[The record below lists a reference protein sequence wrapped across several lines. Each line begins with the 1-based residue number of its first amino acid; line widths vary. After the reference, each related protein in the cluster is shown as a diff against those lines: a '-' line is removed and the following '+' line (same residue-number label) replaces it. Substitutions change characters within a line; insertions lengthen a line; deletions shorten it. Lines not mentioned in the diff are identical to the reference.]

1 MKSPLT
7 KIRLGALILV
17 GVFVTAVVG
26 YHLLE
31 GYSWIDALWMVVITI
46 SSVGYGE
53 KSALSDGTKL
63 FTITVI
69 VFGMSAAF
77 YTIGGLLQML
87 TEGELERA
95 LGHHRMTRD
104 IQRLKGHVIICGF
117 GRMGEILAGDLQ
129 RMRRPYV
136 IIDNDSGRILEAQE
150 QQHLN
155 LNGDATEEQTLVE
168 AGIERAGTL
177 VSGLPSDADN
187 VFIALTSRNLNADL
201 QIVARAEHA
210 STEKKLR
217 QAGADRIVMPAL
229 VGARQMSR
237 LITRPSTADLIELV
251 TETSRLNFEL
261 DEIDVPEKSR
271 LVGITV
277 RETEAHRRHGLLVV
291 AVKNIA
297 GHMELNPDAGY
308 VFQAGDIVILMGHTE
323 HITGFREEYGL

>member
-1 MKSPLT
+1 
-7 KIRLGALILV
+7 LGALILV
-17 GVFVTAVVG
+17 GTFVVAVVG

-31 GYSWIDALWMVVITI
+31 GYSWIDAVWMVVITI
-46 SSVGYGE
+46 SSVGYAE
-53 KSALSDGTKL
+53 KSELGDGTKV
-63 FTITVI
+63 FTIAVI

-95 LGHHRMTRD
+95 LGHRRMTRD
-104 IQRLKGHVIICGF
+104 IQRLKDHVIICGF

-136 IIDNDSGRILEAQE
+136 VIDHNSDRILEAGE
-150 QQHLN
+150 QQHLS

-168 AGIERAGTL
+168 AGIEQARTL

-201 QIVARAEHA
+201 QIVARAEHV

-217 QAGADRIVMPAL
+217 QAGADRVVMPAL

-261 DEIDVPEKSR
+261 DEIDVPETSR
-271 LVGITV
+271 LAGMTV
-277 RETEAHRRHGLLVV
+277 RETAAHRQHGLLVV
-291 AVKNIA
+291 AVKDKQ

-308 VFQAGDIVILMGHTE
+308 VFQGGDIVILMGYTE
-323 HITGFREEYGL
+323 HITGFRKEFGL

>member
-17 GVFVTAVVG
+17 CVFVTAVIG

-31 GYSWIDALWMVVITI
+31 GYSWIDALWMVVVTI

-53 KSALSDGTKL
+53 KSTLSDGTKL
-63 FTITVI
+63 FTIMVI

-95 LGHHRMTRD
+95 LGHRRMTRD
-104 IQRLKGHVIICGF
+104 IQRLKNHVIICGF
-117 GRMGEILAGDLQ
+117 GRMGEILAEDLR
-129 RMRRPYV
+129 RMQKSCV
-136 IIDNDSGRILEAQE
+136 IIDHDSERILEAQE
-150 QQHLN
+150 QQHLC

-168 AGIERAGTL
+168 AGVERAKSL
-177 VSGLPSDADN
+177 VSGLPNDADN
-187 VFIALTSRNLNADL
+187 VFIALTSRNLNADM
-201 QIVARAEHA
+201 QIGARAEHA

-217 QAGADRIVMPAL
+217 QAGANRVVMPAL

-251 TETSRLNFEL
+251 TETSLLNFEM
-261 DEIDVPEKSR
+261 DEVDVPKVSK
-271 LVGITV
+271 LVGTTV
-277 RETEAHRRHGLLVV
+277 RETEAHRRHGVLVI
-291 AVKNIA
+291 AVKNA
-297 GHMELNPDAGY
+297 QGHMELNATADY
-308 VFQAGDIVILMGHTE
+308 VFQAEDIVILMGHAD
-323 HITGFREEYGL
+323 HITGFRKEFGL